1 MTTDNSFVRSEKAK
15 VFGRPRAF
23 DTIIYGGLVVG
34 VLDFF
39 DATIFFG
46 LRGGRTM
53 SIFQFVASGLIG
65 RAAFSGGYT
74 TFLLGVFLHFL
85 NAFIIA
91 TIYYVAS
98 CGLPTLIRHPFI
110 WGPLY
115 GIVVHFVMTFVVTPL
130 SAAPPHKTYPIA
142 VMLNGVIGHALL
154 VGLPIGLLARWSAQ
168 RQNRS
173 GSDLA
178 DSVDSTYG
186 LGIWCYYEQ
195 SRFN

>member
-1 MTTDNSFVRSEKAK
+1 MKTNSSFVRSEKAN

-46 LRGGRTM
+46 SRGGKTM
-53 SIFQFVASGLIG
+53 TIFQFVASGLIG
-65 RAAFSGGYT
+65 RAAFSGGYK
-74 TFLLGVFLHFL
+74 TFLLGVFLHFI

-91 TIYYVAS
+91 TIYYLAS

-110 WGPLY
+110 WGSLY

-130 SAAPPHKTYPIA
+130 SAAPARNTYPTA

-154 VGLPIGLLARWSAQ
+154 VGLPIALLARRSAQ
-168 RQNRS
+168 LQNR
-173 GSDLA
+173 
-178 DSVDSTYG
+178 
-186 LGIWCYYEQ
+186 E
-195 SRFN
+195 R

>member
-1 MTTDNSFVRSEKAK
+1 MTTDDTFLRSENKANAI
-15 VFGRPRAF
+15 GRPRAF
-23 DTIIYGGLVVG
+23 DTIVYGGLIVG

-46 LRGGRTM
+46 LRGSSTM
-53 SIFQFVASGLIG
+53 SIFQFVASGLLG
-65 RAAFSGGYT
+65 RSAFSGGYK
-74 TFLLGVFLHFL
+74 TFLLGVLIHFI

-91 TIYYVAS
+91 TIYYIAS

-130 SAAPPHKTYPIA
+130 SAAPPRKTYPIA

-154 VGLPIGLLARWSAQ
+154 VGLPIALLARRSAQ
-168 RQNRS
+168 RQNR
-173 GSDLA
+173 
-178 DSVDSTYG
+178 
-186 LGIWCYYEQ
+186 E
-195 SRFN
+195 R